1 MINDILNYWYKIEYF
16 TPCWPV
22 DIKKDINLNKVK
34 LPWLKEQKNEKI
46 RLSYDLYFGKI
57 KSIDLI
63 KWMLAEINIPEEE
76 SIEPD
81 NSITCIF
88 AFKVDEEGFYIPNSF
103 SVSSFVWAVS
113 KIVLSGS
120 INSELNPDDVKV
132 FQNTIDT
139 LIIKSKMTI
148 NYLLMNLP

>member
-63 KWMLAEINIPEEE
+63 KWMLAEINIPEEG

-88 AFKVDEEGFYIPNSF
+88 ALKLM
-103 SVSSFVWAVS
+103 
-113 KIVLSGS
+113 K
-120 INSELNPDDVKV
+120 KV
-132 FQNTIDT
+132 FIFQIHFRFQAFCGLFLRLYYPGLLIQN
-139 LIIKSKMTI
+139 
-148 NYLLMNLP
+148 